1 MRCSEVCPSG
11 AIHPLTVKEKLSKP
25 VKIGTAYIDKNRCIP
40 WNEGRSCIVCEE
52 VCPAIGGEKAI
63 KLTLKKVP
71 GTKKLKVPE
80 VDLKICIGCGICE
93 NRCPK
98 SPPAIIVLP
107 DGQTR
112 F

>member
-1 MRCSEVCPSG
+1 M
-11 AIHPLTVKEKLSKP
+11 
-25 VKIGTAYIDKNRCIP
+25 
-40 WNEGRSCIVCEE
+40 
-52 VCPAIGGEKAI
+52 
-63 KLTLKKVP
+63 VP